1 MVAISNTFNVVPN
14 HVHLVVATRRRL
26 QPTSMYNQGSCLEN
40 IHGRSH
46 AIAAAYSNK
55 FFMKKNIMYSN

>member
-1 MVAISNTFNVVPN
+1 
-14 HVHLVVATRRRL
+14 
-26 QPTSMYNQGSCLEN
+26 MYNQGSCLEN

-55 FFMKKNIMYSN
+55 FFMKKKWL